1 MPTLNVNRVAGQ
13 SGLRPFLVT
22 KRVSRPISDVSIRRE
37 FLHGG
42 MSLIDTDASI
52 AIARRLSE
60 LLRENARLQA
70 EVQAL
75 GGILRSAVLHR
86 EAPKAWSLAL
96 KQMRNTPEYRTVAEQ
111 YAEQIAR
118 LERSANAREI
128 QQILACQGH
137 PCRLN

>member
-1 MPTLNVNRVAGQ
+1 MLYSTNIMRLQA
-13 SGLRPFLVT
+13 
-22 KRVSRPISDVSIRRE
+22 DVGRLSICWKSMY
-37 FLHGG
+37 GG
-42 MSLIDTDASI
+42 NGLIDTDASI
-52 AIARRLSE
+52 GVAQRFAD

-86 EAPKAWSLAL
+86 EVPKAWSISL

-118 LERSANAREI
+118 LERSANTREI
-128 QQILACQGH
+128 QQILADKIH
-137 PCRLN
+137 PHRLN